1 MPALYIQIL
10 ALSAMIRQIKRY
22 KNKVSRKYYTFYGN
36 KRKYLKLHMEDD
48 TMTAKGTSGIPN
60 KKFNLFTVFPQDCS
74 LGRQNDPGNEVL
86 RYVKMYQEFCK

>member
-1 MPALYIQIL
+1 MHGKISPVESSAGVLLLHALYIQITVM
-10 ALSAMIRQIKRY
+10 STMIRQIKRY
-22 KNKVSRKYYTFYGN
+22 KSKVSRKYYTFYGN

-74 LGRQNDPGNEVL
+74 LGR
-86 RYVKMYQEFCK
+86 